1 MVEDLRNL
9 ETSDERNKY
18 VSENPDS
25 YDINKELTEVQKIVE
40 TNDICKSKP
49 IWPDDDQIVL
59 NEENVKKF
67 IIEIRSIYAL

>member
-9 ETSDERNKY
+9 ENSDERNKY

-40 TNDICKSKP
+40 TNDICKEWP

-59 NEENVKKF
+59 NENGKKF
-67 IIEIRSIYAL
+67 IIEI